1 MSIKD
6 LKKLQL
12 RFIISDFF
20 ARKLSENNHNI
31 EMLLK
36 FGKPDGI
43 YNTIISDRKTLK
55 YILEDFS
62 KNLDNN
68 EKIELNEKQQ
78 QKIIKFNALA
88 AFDNL

>member
-68 EKIELNEKQQ
+68 ILFRR
-78 QKIIKFNALA
+78 IILWITRKRKNY
-88 AFDNL
+88 